1 MANKIRRLR
10 VRFPLGGLN
19 RKRSYRQQA
28 PFTTG
33 NCLNVRA
40 FGTEEDR
47 ERGGSRPGLIQ
58 SHQDDLGTNVRF
70 LEPMVLAPGDGK
82 TSWSDTFGGAGLAG
96 VWAQASWATD
106 TMSILQQMV
115 SVDTSVADAA
125 IVRDA
130 LTIDASAAYTVE
142 ALLIPWNG
150 AFHGTYDIYVRLD
163 NTTPAW
169 QTDGVRIR
177 VTMTGSGGVYTGTAT
192 SYVGGVLD
200 ATAGLTAGVKTMTGG
215 TLTGSTARPVW
226 LIASISSD
234 TITVTL
240 DGTTIMTQAFDAAQN
255 GLRVGLGMETTV
267 AAGVNLCNVF
277 RVQYTSTGTVTPIR
291 SMLTAG
297 CDGNIFNE
305 TTYGRMTVVSSSLTT
320 RNDVQLGVAQSG
332 QKLYVAD
339 YGDLRATAEDGV
351 IAGAGNDELD
361 SATYADWTTLGIDT
375 DDDVVVLSDCSP
387 SSADGTYK
395 ITTVA
400 SGMLTL
406 ASAPGAATSCTF
418 RIERGPKIYDPV
430 AGTIS
435 LWTATAGQVPTGCPL
450 IARHMDRV
458 FLGGADIAP
467 GVWYAPRVGDELD
480 FDYAQVDS
488 RKAVAGTASAAGV
501 PARALTAFAPS
512 SDDYLIMACRE
523 SLWRLRGDP
532 AFGGSLD
539 ALSQNIGIVDMNAW
553 CWGPTGELI
562 FLSLDGVYI
571 LPPGGDSK
579 PISMSREVLPQ
590 ELLNFNPDTTT
601 INLEY
606 DTHGRG
612 VHIFLTAEST
622 DQRIHWWMD
631 WERKTF
637 WPLTLTADH
646 EPMATCSLQ
655 SVAIEDTGVIMG
667 GRDGKL
673 RRPSFLAEDDVG
685 VSFTSY
691 ISIGPIPLSVD
702 GSVGTLISLDAVLA
716 EDIGDITWNVYPA
729 LTYEATTKVSSF
741 ATGTWVGGINGTTH
755 SGGRGAAYLL
765 KLTGTPGRRWALEQI
780 IATSRDAGP
789 RRIS

>member
-1 MANKIRRLR
+1 MSKKRRLR
-10 VRFPLGGLN
+10 IQFPLGGLD

-28 PFTTG
+28 PYTTQD
-33 NCLNVRA
+33 CSNVRPVA
-40 FGTEEDR
+40 TEENR
-47 ERGGSRPGLIQ
+47 ERGGSRPGLVQ

-70 LEPMVLAPGDGK
+70 LEPMVLAPGDDK
-82 TSWSDTFGGAGLAG
+82 TAWSDTFGGSGLAG

-130 LTIDASAAYTVE
+130 LLIDSSAAYTAE

-150 AFHGTYDIYVRLD
+150 EFHGTYDIYVRLD

-177 VTMTGSGGVYTGTAT
+177 VTMTGSGGVYTGVAT
-192 SYVGGVLD
+192 SYVGGVAD
-200 ATAGLTAGVKTMTGG
+200 ATAGLTAGSKTMTGG

-226 LIASISSD
+226 LIAQITTD
-234 TITVTL
+234 TIVVTL
-240 DGTTIMTQAFDAAQN
+240 DGTTIMTQAFDGGQN
-255 GLRVGLGMETTV
+255 GLRVGLGMETTED
-267 AAGVNLCNVF
+267 AGVNLCNVF
-277 RVQYTSTGTVTPIR
+277 RVQYTSTGTVTPLR

-320 RNDVQLGVAQSG
+320 RDDTQLGVTQSG

-339 YGDLRATAEDGV
+339 YGDLRITQEDGIISNTNELTATADPTWN
-351 IAGAGNDELD
+351 A
-361 SATYADWTTLGIDT
+361 LGIDA

-387 SSADGTYK
+387 SSSDGTYIISVIAADK
-395 ITTVA
+395 
-400 SGMLTL
+400 LTL
-406 ASAPGAATSCTF
+406 SPAPGNATSCTF
-418 RIERGPKIYDPV
+418 RIERGPKIYDPI

-450 IARHMDRV
+450 IARRMDRV
-458 FLGGADIAP
+458 FLGGAEIAP

-480 FDYAQVDS
+480 FDYAQNDS
-488 RKAVAGTASAAGV
+488 QTAVAGTASAAGV
-501 PARALTAFAPS
+501 PARGLTAFAPS

-539 ALSQNIGIVDMNAW
+539 ALSQNIGIVGMNAW
-553 CWGPTGELI
+553 CWGPGGELI
-562 FLSLDGVYI
+562 FLSMDGIYI
-571 LPPGGDSK
+571 LPPGGNSK

-590 ELLNFNPDTTT
+590 ELRNFDPDTTT

-606 DTHGRG
+606 DIQGRG
-612 VHIFLTAEST
+612 VHIFLTPDST
-622 DQRIHWWMD
+622 NQKIHWWMD

-673 RRPSFLAEDDVG
+673 RRPSDLAEDDVG
-685 VSFTSY
+685 TSFTTY
-691 ISIGPIPLSVD
+691 ADIGPIPLAQD
-702 GSVGTLISLDAVLA
+702 GMVGILISMEAVMA
-716 EDIGDITWNVYPA
+716 EDIGDVTWGVYPG
-729 LTYEATTKVSSF
+729 LTYEATATAAVQI
-741 ATGTWVGGINGTTH
+741 TGTWTEGLNTVVH
-755 SGGRGAAYLL
+755 CGGRGAGYVLRI
-765 KLTGTPGRRWALEQI
+765 TGTAGRRWALEQV
-780 IATSRDAGP
+780 IATTMDAGT
-789 RRIS
+789 RRIF